1 MLSFTF
7 PFLNKQQVE
16 YVWMTR
22 DGSLRSKIR
31 VLQDI
36 PSSPKPED
44 FPQWT
49 YDGSSTGESTVGRSE
64 RALIPSRVFHHP
76 FEQGWVVWCDT
87 ASLGDPSP
95 VDPGC
100 GEYPR
105 GERGRIDFDT
115 SQHQAR
121 VDHREGLWFGF
132 EQEFYFEKN
141 DSTNVTPSIYF
152 DGKTKKSVIQSLA
165 DLHSRMNYCGV
176 GQGVERKAVQ
186 EFARLA
192 IYMGLS
198 LYGINQEVAPSQWEF
213 QIGTGDALNM
223 ADELCV
229 ARWLMGRVAEKYGWK
244 VNYEPMP
251 RLGGISE
258 KYSFNGS
265 GCHTNISTPDMRD
278 RTAEPFEE
286 RIQPVLERMRE
297 NHLEYM
303 LNYSGDNNDE
313 RMSGENETEKFDT
326 FSWGVNSRNT
336 SIRVPHQ
343 SVRENAGYIEDRRP
357 AANVNPYK
365 LVSYYSSVW

>member
-16 YVWMTR
+16 YVWMAR
-22 DGSLRSKIR
+22 GIMRSKIR
-31 VLQDI
+31 ILQNI
-36 PSSPKPED
+36 PLSPKPED

-64 RALIPSRVFHHP
+64 RVLIPSRVFSHP
-76 FEQGWVVWCDT
+76 FERGWVVWCDT
-87 ASLGDPSP
+87 ASLG
-95 VDPGC
+95 
-100 GEYPR
+100 
-105 GERGRIDFDT
+105 ERGCIEFDT

-121 VDHREGLWFGF
+121 ANHREGLWFGF

-141 DSTNVTPSIYF
+141 DSINVTPSIYF
-152 DGKTKKSVIQSLA
+152 DGKTKKSVIQSSA

-192 IYMGLS
+192 IQMGLS
-198 LYGINQEVAPSQWEF
+198 LYGTNQEVAPSQWEF

-223 ADELCV
+223 ADELWV
-229 ARWLMGRVAEKYGWK
+229 ARWLMGRVAERYGWK

-251 RLGGISE
+251 RLAGVSE

-265 GCHTNISTPDMRD
+265 GCHTNISTPEMRD
-278 RTAEPFEE
+278 RMADSFEE

-297 NHLEYM
+297 NHLEFM
-303 LNYSGDNNDE
+303 VNYSGENNEE
-313 RMSGENETEKFDT
+313 RMSGENETEQFDR
-326 FSWGVNSRNT
+326 FSWGVNSRDT

-357 AANVNPYK
+357 AANVDPYK
-365 LVSYYSSVW
+365 LVSYYSSVLAK

>member
-7 PFLNKQQVE
+7 PFLTKQQVE
-16 YVWMTR
+16 YVWMAR

-31 VLQDI
+31 VLHDI

-49 YDGSSTGESTVGRSE
+49 YDGSSTGESSVGRSE
-64 RALIPSRVFHHP
+64 RALIPTRVFHHP
-76 FEQGWVVWCDT
+76 FEFEQGWVVWCET
-87 ASLGDPSP
+87 ASLG
-95 VDPGC
+95 
-100 GEYPR
+100 EY
-105 GERGRIDFDT
+105 GRIEFDT
-115 SQHQAR
+115 SYREAR
-121 VDHREGLWFGF
+121 TDHREGLWFGF
-132 EQEFYFEKN
+132 EQEFYFEK
-141 DSTNVTPSIYF
+141 SGSGNVTPSIQF
-152 DGKTKKSVIQSLA
+152 DGRTKKSVIQSSV

-198 LYGINQEVAPSQWEF
+198 LYGTNQEVAPSQWEF
-213 QIGTGDALNM
+213 QIGTGDALDM

-251 RLGGISE
+251 RLAGISE

-265 GCHTNISTPDMRD
+265 GCHTNISTPKMRD
-278 RTAEPFEE
+278 PTSDTFEQ
-286 RIQPVLERMRE
+286 RIQPVIERMRE
-297 NHLEYM
+297 NHLDFM
-303 LNYSGDNNDE
+303 LNYSGENNDE
-313 RMSGENETEKFDT
+313 RMSGENETEKFNT

-357 AANVNPYK
+357 ACR
-365 LVSYYSSVW
+365 SI